1 MEIEVVKFDNL
12 GRGIGYL
19 DNKIIF
25 IPKTVPGDIV
35 RVKIIKN
42 KKNFLIGELTEL
54 IKPSKLRVK
63 AICPLFNTCGGC
75 DLMHIS
81 LSEALDYKLNKVNDI
96 LKKNNLDFTVKN
108 IIKSKDTFYRNKITL
123 KIKDGEVGYYKSE
136 SHEVVETNYCYLASD
151 CINEII
157 KDIPLLKIQNGE
169 ITIRCNFKNEIIL
182 IINSLNTLENFD
194 KLVKKYA
201 LVGVIQN
208 DMTIYGEDYF
218 MERVGDYLFKVS
230 YNSFFQVNN
239 EICAKL
245 FSLIKE
251 NTKDSQKVLDLYCGV
266 GTLSIGGVNSSIY
279 TLGVEII
286 PNAIDDANLNKIINK
301 KENSEFICED
311 TSNILNKIEASFDTV
326 IMDPPRSGVSEKVLD
341 KIIRENISKIIYVSC
356 DANTL
361 ARDLKILSSH
371 YEIKDI
377 TLLDMFPNTEH
388 VESIAILSKKG

>member
-12 GRGIGYL
+12 GRGIGYI

-42 KKNFLIGELTEL
+42 KKNFLIGELTKL

-63 AICPLFNTCGGC
+63 PICPLFNTCGGC

-96 LKKNNLDFTVKN
+96 LKKNNLEFTVKN

-123 KIKDGEVGYYKSE
+123 KIKDGELGYYKSE
-136 SHEVVETNYCYLASD
+136 SHEVVETNYCYLAREA
-151 CINEII
+151 INEII
-157 KDIPLLKIQNGE
+157 KDIPLLNIKNGE

-182 IINSLNTLENFD
+182 IINSLDTLENID

-239 EICAKL
+239 EICSKL

-251 NTKDSQKVLDLYCGV
+251 NTKDSQKVIDLYCGV
-266 GTLSIGGVNSSIY
+266 GTLSIGGVNSSTH

-356 DANTL
+356 DSNTL

-371 YEIKDI
+371 YEIKNI

-388 VESIAILSKKG
+388 VESFCVLEKN

>member
-35 RVKIIKN
+35 SVKIIKN
-42 KKNFLIGELTEL
+42 KKNFLIGELTQI

-63 AICPLFNTCGGC
+63 PICPLFSTCGGC

-81 LSEALDYKLNKVNDI
+81 LSEALDYKINKVNDI

-123 KIKDGEVGYYKSE
+123 KIKDGVMGYYKSE
-136 SHEVVETNYCYLASD
+136 SHEVVETDYCYLANKT
-151 CINEII
+151 INEII
-157 KDIPLLKIQNGE
+157 KDIPLLNIKNGE
-169 ITIRCNFKNEIIL
+169 ITIRCNFKNEILL
-182 IINSLNTLENFD
+182 IIDSLDVLENID
-194 KLVKKYA
+194 KLAKKYA

-208 DMTIYGEDYF
+208 AKPIYGEDYF
-218 MERVGDYLFKVS
+218 MDSVGDYLFKVS
-230 YNSFFQVNN
+230 YNSFFQVNK

-266 GTLSIGGVNSSIY
+266 GTLSIGGVNSSTH

-286 PNAIDDANLNKIINK
+286 PNAIEDANLNKIINK

-311 TSNILNKIEASFDTV
+311 TSNILNKIEASFDTI

-341 KIIRENISKIIYVSC
+341 KIIKENISKIIYVSC
-356 DANTL
+356 DVNTL
-361 ARDLKILSSH
+361 ARDLKILSSS

-377 TLLDMFPNTEH
+377 TLLDMFPSTEH
-388 VESIAILSKKG
+388 VESIAILSRKG